1 MRSSII
7 REVHNSFNFIQDC
20 VNLVNRAYEC
30 LFLSGV
36 VNHDMQENTLSE
48 NLRRIISQDIL
59 SWNRRIVVIRE
70 QTIGCS
76 QLLTSNETANTL
88 PRIDFQFVQSWNTS
102 SPPLEFY
109 IEAKNLYANDFKKSG
124 CKSLTL
130 ASNSHK
136 RYVETGIN
144 NLLTG
149 YYPDNSCLL
158 GYVLE
163 GAVCDAVDG
172 VNKQIYSILTPSE
185 VLKLDSDQNYSLK
198 TYTSLHSNGR
208 QIQHLMLQF

>member
-7 REVHNSFNFIQDC
+7 REVQNSFKFIQDC
-20 VNLVNRAYEC
+20 INLVDRAYDG
-30 LFLSGV
+30 LSKSGV

-48 NLRRIISQDIL
+48 NLRRKISQDEL
-59 SWNRRIVVIRE
+59 SWNRRIFVIRE

-102 SPPLEFY
+102 SPPLEFC
-109 IEAKNLYANDFKKSG
+109 IEAKNLYANDFTKSG
-124 CKSLTL
+124 RKSPTL
-130 ASNSHK
+130 ASRSHK
-136 RYVETGIN
+136 RYVKTGIN

-172 VNKQIYSILTPSE
+172 VNKHISSILTPSE
-185 VLKLDSDQNYSLK
+185 VLKLDASQHYSLK
-198 TYTSLHSNGR
+198 TYTSLHPNGR
-208 QIQHLMLQF
+208 EIQHLMLQF